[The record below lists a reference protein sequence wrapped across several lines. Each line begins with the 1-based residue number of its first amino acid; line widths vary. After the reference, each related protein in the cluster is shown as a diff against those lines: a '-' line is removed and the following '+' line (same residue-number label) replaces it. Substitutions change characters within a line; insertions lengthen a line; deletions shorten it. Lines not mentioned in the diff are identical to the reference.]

1 MTTSIDEQLPNR
13 LAELAED
20 APATMHLASVT
31 ARVVTRRRR
40 RAAVRG
46 TFVGLAL
53 VGVAAGLYAVQVTRP
68 SDPSP
73 AAGVPGPV
81 ESPLVRVDENLFSGV
96 VRPGVI
102 ALRLADGQR
111 LAFGV
116 IAQPYFDGYAQ
127 AVTVQIGAASNGRF
141 VPADADVAA
150 GVTPELGGNDTLVF
164 WAGLSASVAR
174 VEFRSATGGITW
186 QAPVNGV
193 AAFPVASHSP
203 DDTLIGYD
211 VAGNEVQRISWS
223 AAKLIGS
230 TTTGGEPGVRSDYS
244 SIIEPSAVPDVDLA
258 MLAGLTQAQEDAY
271 RAFGNDTMRSCL
283 AAQGNSAW
291 TSCIESTDTAV
302 KQYLKDLKASFTTDD
317 ATALTTSP

>member
-1 MTTSIDEQLPNR
+1 MTTAIEEQLPQR

-46 TFVGLAL
+46 TLVGLAL

-68 SDPSP
+68 ADPSP
-73 AAGVPGPV
+73 AASVPGPV
-81 ESPLVRVDENLFSGV
+81 ESPLVRVDEVNLFSSV
-96 VRPGVI
+96 VKPGAI
-102 ALRLADGQR
+102 ALQLADGQR

-116 IAQPYFDGYAQ
+116 IGQPYFDGYAQ

-164 WAGLSASVAR
+164 WAGLPAPVAR
-174 VEFRSATGGITW
+174 VEFRSAAGGITW
-186 QAPVNGV
+186 QTPVNGV
-193 AAFPVASHSP
+193 AAFPVASHSL

-211 VAGNEVQRISWS
+211 AAGN
-223 AAKLIGS
+223 
-230 TTTGGEPGVRSDYS
+230 
-244 SIIEPSAVPDVDLA
+244 
-258 MLAGLTQAQEDAY
+258 
-271 RAFGNDTMRSCL
+271 
-283 AAQGNSAW
+283 
-291 TSCIESTDTAV
+291 
-302 KQYLKDLKASFTTDD
+302 
-317 ATALTTSP
+317 